1 MIVFLFSTSLYKSPW
16 ARVFSYSGQRVKKTG
31 NAARLEVISYP
42 RDTTSTSNQ
51 NEQYKPAIIPTDRVH
66 IRLGVSPP
74 PGIILTIHA
83 LPPQF
88 LLAVAYI
95 ETLINEKYGC
105 GTKSC
110 GSRESSKMTDSHLTF
125 QNKDSHDSLW
135 SVDNIVITP
144 PVFRHMIEL
153 LCRYIYFCPSSTKET
168 EGDVIF
174 TIISQSVPLHL
185 NCDDIYRQI

>member
-1 MIVFLFSTSLYKSPW
+1 MVC
-16 ARVFSYSGQRVKKTG
+16 
-31 NAARLEVISYP
+31 YP

-51 NEQYKPAIIPTDRVH
+51 NEQYSPVIIPTDRVH

-95 ETLINEKYGC
+95 ETLITEKYGC
-105 GTKSC
+105 GIRCC
-110 GSRESSKMTDSHLTF
+110 GSRESSKMTDSQLAF
-125 QNKDSHDSLW
+125 QNKDIHDSLW
-135 SVDNIVITP
+135 SVDNIVISP

-153 LCRYIYFCPSSTKET
+153 LCRYKGFVYIIDLIFCTK
-168 EGDVIF
+168 
-174 TIISQSVPLHL
+174 
-185 NCDDIYRQI
+185 